1 MRSRDAD
8 DIALPMN
15 QIVAKEIELRGSF
28 RFHPEFATAVQFLNQ
43 GLIDGRPVITRIL
56 PLTEAVA
63 AFALA
68 GYKSQS
74 LKVQIAF
81 GDAPTTPQPISE
93 TA

>member
-1 MRSRDAD
+1 
-8 DIALPMN
+8 MN
-15 QIVAKEIELRGSF
+15 QIVAKEITLRGSF

-43 GLIDGRPVITRIL
+43 RLINGRPVANRIL
-56 PLTEAVA
+56 PLTDAVA

-68 GYKSQS
+68 GDKSQT

-81 GDAPTTPQPISE
+81 DDAPTTPQPISE